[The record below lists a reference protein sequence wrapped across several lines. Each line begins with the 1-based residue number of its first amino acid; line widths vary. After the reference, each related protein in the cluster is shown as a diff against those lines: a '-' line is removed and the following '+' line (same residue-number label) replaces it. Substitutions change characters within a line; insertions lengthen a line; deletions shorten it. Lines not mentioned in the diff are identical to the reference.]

1 MTRAVF
7 EVRVN
12 RRVNA
17 RDEET
22 CDRRDVVN
30 RLAFRVAPLKSF
42 DESLRDLFVVRNG
55 EDHRDVDIDAAIN
68 GLFNR
73 GQAFGGR
80 GNLNHHVAAI
90 QTLEQTLRLFN
101 RALRF
106 VGKARVDFET
116 DVAVNT

>member
-1 MTRAVF
+1 MTSAVF

-22 CDRRDVVN
+22 GDRRDVVN
-30 RLAFRVAPLKSF
+30 RLAFRIAPLKSF
-42 DESLRDLFVVRNG
+42 DESLRDLLVVRNG

-73 GQAFGGR
+73 GQAFLR
-80 GNLNHHVAAI
+80 GWNLYHHVAAI
-90 QTLEQTLRLFN
+90 EALEQTLGLF
-101 RALRF
+101 
-106 VGKARVDFET
+106 
-116 DVAVNT
+116 